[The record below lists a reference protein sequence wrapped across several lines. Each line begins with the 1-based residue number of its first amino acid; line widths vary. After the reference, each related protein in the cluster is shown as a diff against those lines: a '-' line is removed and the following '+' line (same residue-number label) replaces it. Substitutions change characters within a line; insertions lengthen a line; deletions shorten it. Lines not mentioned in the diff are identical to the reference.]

1 MDVARRLGRAAL
13 ARRIFVGWLMSRLR
27 LSVVE
32 PLWRDPGDTWSARL
46 RSRRQDVTVAI
57 RPVEVEYSGAA
68 RSAGSVVR
76 AELAAVRPEA
86 RTIVNVTRQADH
98 LLATADWNGASVVR
112 RASQLERFAEVSYLA
127 ESLDQHRPRAALQ
140 PGPGEGR
147 RPHRRQPANV
157 NHLAGIARQPG
168 LGPVVIVCPVRDSI
182 AARALDLVVDALR
195 PAIARRGE
203 AHLCLTG
210 GSSAA
215 ALFARLG
222 SDPRAGDVDWARV
235 HVWQGDERC
244 VPLAHPNS
252 NWASALRDWL
262 DRPGRAAV
270 LAAANRH
277 PVPVDEALATG
288 RDPAW
293 AAARYSEEMERLLPR
308 RGGLVFFDAWLLGV
322 GGDGHILSAFPG
334 GGGTRPV

>member
-1 MDVARRLGRAAL
+1 M
-13 ARRIFVGWLMSRLR
+13 
-27 LSVVE
+27 
-32 PLWRDPGDTWSARL
+32 
-46 RSRRQDVTVAI
+46 
-57 RPVEVEYSGAA
+57 
-68 RSAGSVVR
+68 
-76 AELAAVRPEA
+76 
-86 RTIVNVTRQADH
+86 
-98 LLATADWNGASVVR
+98 
-112 RASQLERFAEVSYLA
+112 
-127 ESLDQHRPRAALQ
+127 
-140 PGPGEGR
+140 
-147 RPHRRQPANV
+147 
-157 NHLAGIARQPG
+157 NHLAGTARQPG
-168 LGPVVIVCPVRDSI
+168 LGPVVIVCPDRDGI

-222 SDPRAGDVDWARV
+222 SDPRARDVDWARV

-244 VPLAHPNS
+244 VPLAHPDS

-262 DRPGRAAV
+262 DHPAAPGV
-270 LAAANRH
+270 AAANRH
-277 PVPVDEALATG
+277 PIPVDEALATG

-308 RGGLVFFDAWLLGV
+308 RGGLVSFDAWLLGV

-334 GGGTRPV
+334 GAALDQSDQLAVAVPAPTHIEPHVARVTLSPHLLPAAGTIVVMVPGTPKAAVVAECLTSPVDPIRLPGQLAARPNAVWLLEPGSVAAL